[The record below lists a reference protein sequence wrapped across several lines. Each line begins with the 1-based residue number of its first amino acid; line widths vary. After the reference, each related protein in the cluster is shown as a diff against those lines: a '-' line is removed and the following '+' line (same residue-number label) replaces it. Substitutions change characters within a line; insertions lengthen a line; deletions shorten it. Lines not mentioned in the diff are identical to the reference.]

1 MSERTL
7 DATER
12 LGRVLERTI
21 AFGTWLMAPISIGLI
36 VMLGL
41 IVLKFIQELVQAVP
55 SVFGTT
61 ESDLILTSLSLV
73 DFALVGNLL
82 MVVALAGYSGF
93 IARIMGIPV
102 SPNLSRLG
110 TFDLASIKLKLIAS
124 IIGIS
129 SIRLLESFIYPAHL
143 PDRTIFWQVV
153 IQVVIVL
160 SGLLL
165 ALMDRIGDSN
175 GEAESQR

>member
-1 MSERTL
+1 MSERRP

-21 AFGTWLMAPISIGLI
+21 ALGTWLMAPVCVGLI

-41 IVLKFIQELVQAVP
+41 IVVKFLQELVLAVP
-55 SVFGTT
+55 AVLGTS
-61 ESDLILTSLSLV
+61 ESDLILSALSLI

-93 IARIMGIPV
+93 IARVMGIPV
-102 SPNLSRLG
+102 SDHVTRLG
-110 TFDLASIKLKLIAS
+110 TFDPATIKLKLIAS

-129 SIRLLESFIYPAHL
+129 SIRLLETFIYSKHAQ
-143 PDRTIFWQVV
+143 DRTIFWMVV
-153 IQVVIVL
+153 IQIVIVV

-165 ALMDRIGDSN
+165 ALMDRLSGGSK
-175 GEAESQR
+175 EAEDRR